1 MPFCKGMLR
10 RVLHRVTTGT
20 EAVVSVDSTTGR
32 IVMDIGSAFSRDV
45 YLAAH
50 VTAVPYDEG
59 TIEKECVFYLSTE
72 CVPPLCML
80 FCKSTSQKYTNII
93 VFWNETI
100 QTKSFLNLSRSKNS
114 SKFARMMNTTT
125 LSLATRCRR

>member
-59 TIEKECVFYLSTE
+59 TIEKEYVCFIEVLN
-72 CVPPLCML
+72 VPPIFMP
-80 FCKSTSQKYTNII
+80 FCKSTSQK
-93 VFWNETI
+93 I
-100 QTKSFLNLSRSKNS
+100 QILLCFGTKLFR
-114 SKFARMMNTTT
+114 
-125 LSLATRCRR
+125 